1 MNKQRISFIMTVVF
15 ALLFLLSAGM
25 LLAYYGEGVR
35 QQQAFR
41 ALERITEQANDHGGE
56 KSENA
61 AVQTE
66 QSAEE
71 KAVQE
76 YNALKEKNPD
86 FWG

>member
-35 QQQAFR
+35 QQQAFH
-41 ALERITEQANDHGGE
+41 ALERITEQANDHGAE

-71 KAVQE
+71 KRRR
-76 YNALKEKNPD
+76 NITP
-86 FWG
+86 